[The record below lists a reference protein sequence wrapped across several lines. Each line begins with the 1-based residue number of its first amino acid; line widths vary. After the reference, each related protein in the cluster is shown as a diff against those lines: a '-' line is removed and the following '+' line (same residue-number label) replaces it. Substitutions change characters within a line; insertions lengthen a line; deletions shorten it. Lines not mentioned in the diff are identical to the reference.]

1 MSSKKNKSMF
11 SKPYLAKSLDWDRDF
26 LTSEGVLDYDE
37 LASLNSTFSKI
48 EASSLSVIPESK
60 ISTETNS
67 TLCDDDSSALEN
79 LEFHLFEKKSAS
91 IKTLGT
97 RVRTSGSEK
106 LNKNIPRKG
115 RTRSLELPTKV
126 EVSQYKKKSL
136 VVPGQYGTINH
147 RLQNTSRWVTAVAK
161 AGHEGLTG
169 GKTVSK
175 PTSALP
181 KSNLLTVPA
190 KTICASGSIQ
200 IGTRGSKEKSGDV
213 AVQKV
218 VAFKQFNKG
227 SSGSV
232 LKPQASKATSNST
245 SGSSR
250 WTHNSPPENTR
261 MRCTSQTTSHS
272 SSGSMANKASSSKSN
287 TNQAFSKSST
297 ARTVH
302 TSANNSST
310 ARGLSV
316 ELSLPATPS
325 SSCHNVGSVSS
336 AFSKSSTA
344 RTVHTSANNSSTARG
359 LSVELSLPAT
369 PSSSCHNVGSVSS
382 SSTICPVKSVMNG
395 DEASSST
402 SSLVAVDANKIHT
415 TNSKS
420 SFDPVNS
427 EDDSCISHIS
437 KKSINNHAMATSR
450 KGNNSKN
457 SPGNRTG
464 AKLGKPSGPIV
475 PHSKLANS
483 DLKKPANRNVGT
495 LPQTSPQPKLL
506 KATSQTNKS
515 DAANK
520 AKPTMPQHA
529 RPATRNKTMNGHLR
543 TTASSRSSSME
554 SLPFVQFEPSAS
566 NGS

>member
-126 EVSQYKKKSL
+126 EVSQYKNKSL

-161 AGHEGLTG
+161 AGYEGLAG

-190 KTICASGSIQ
+190 AKTICAPGSIQ
-200 IGTRGSKEKSGDV
+200 IGTRESKEKSGDV

-218 VAFKQFNKG
+218 VAFKRFNKG

-336 AFSKSSTA
+336 
-344 RTVHTSANNSSTARG
+344 
-359 LSVELSLPAT
+359 
-369 PSSSCHNVGSVSS
+369 

-402 SSLVAVDANKIHT
+402 SSLVAVDANKIHK

-437 KKSINNHAMATSR
+437 KNSINNHAMPTSR

-554 SLPFVQFEPSAS
+554 SLPFVQFEPSGS